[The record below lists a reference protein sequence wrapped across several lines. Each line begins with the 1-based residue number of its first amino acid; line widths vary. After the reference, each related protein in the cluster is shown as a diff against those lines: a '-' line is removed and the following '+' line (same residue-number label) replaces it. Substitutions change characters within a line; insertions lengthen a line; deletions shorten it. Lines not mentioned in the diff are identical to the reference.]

1 MEYGKEDGH
10 DHEWGQQPGGFKY
23 VLSQQVI
30 PLWDFGHYH
39 WALTDRAGNIL
50 RAGGSVGGPPPRK
63 TQADVHK
70 MAKEEVRSY
79 LDGLAVQE
87 KGDKAMRESI

>member
-1 MEYGKEDGH
+1 
-10 DHEWGQQPGGFKY
+10 
-23 VLSQQVI
+23 
-30 PLWDFGHYH
+30 
-39 WALTDRAGNIL
+39 
-50 RAGGSVGGPPPRK
+50 
-63 TQADVHK
+63 